1 MSKNLR
7 KNSVRWVIA
16 LMPEAI
22 PIIRALSLIKI
33 AENLPFPIYRDEGG
47 EHWLIISGLGQIKV
61 AAATSFLFEKSIA
74 NKASVWINIG
84 IAGSK
89 KFNLGELVFIDKVT
103 SNISGKSL
111 YPYSIP
117 NLKIENRSELIT
129 VNSPEREFGSDGV
142 YDMEGFSFLEVT
154 SKLSSIE
161 LILILKIVSD
171 GPGSDLSKI
180 HKDKIS
186 TLIEIK
192 IPTLLRLLPKL
203 FSISKNLNDQILLPK
218 NFEDICK
225 VRKFTFSQRVTLK
238 KLLHQWHARKPSK
251 NLLKNISVLKTSS
264 KIIKF
269 MEEELNR
276 S

>member
-1 MSKNLR
+1 MNNIPK
-7 KNSVRWVIA
+7 KESVRWVIA
-16 LMPEAI
+16 LMPEAT

-33 AENLPFPIYRDEGG
+33 AGNLPFPIYSDEGR
-47 EHWLIISGLGQIKV
+47 EHWLIVSGLGQINV
-61 AAATSFLFEKSIA
+61 AAATSLLFEKSRA
-74 NKASVWINIG
+74 DKTTVWINVG

-89 KFNLGELVFIDKVT
+89 KFNIGELVFIDKVT
-103 SNISGKSL
+103 SNTSGKSL

-117 NLKIENRSELIT
+117 NLKIENRSELVT
-129 VNSPEREFGSDGV
+129 VNNPEREFGSEGV
-142 YDMEGFSFLEVT
+142 YDMEGFSFFKAT
-154 SKLSSIE
+154 SKLSSNE

-180 HKDKIS
+180 DKNKIS
-186 TLIEIK
+186 KLVEKK
-192 IPTLLRLLPKL
+192 IPTLLQILPTL
-203 FSISKNLNDQILLPK
+203 ASLSENLRNQILLPK

-276 S
+276 G

>member
-1 MSKNLR
+1 MNNIPK
-7 KNSVRWVIA
+7 KESVRWVIA
-16 LMPEAI
+16 LMPEAT

-33 AENLPFPIYRDEGG
+33 AGNLPFPIYSDEGR
-47 EHWLIISGLGQIKV
+47 EHWLIVSGLGQINV
-61 AAATSFLFEKSIA
+61 AAATSLLFEKSRA
-74 NKASVWINIG
+74 DKTTVWINVG

-89 KFNLGELVFIDKVT
+89 TFNIGELVFIDKVT
-103 SNISGKSL
+103 SNTSGKSL

-117 NLKIENRSELIT
+117 NLKIENRSELVT
-129 VNSPEREFGSDGV
+129 VNNPEREFGSEGV
-142 YDMEGFSFLEVT
+142 YDMEGFSFFKAT
-154 SKLSSIE
+154 SKLSSNE

-180 HKDKIS
+180 DKNKIS
-186 TLIEIK
+186 KLVEKK
-192 IPTLLRLLPKL
+192 IPTLLQILPTL
-203 FSISKNLNDQILLPK
+203 VSLSENLRSQILLPK

-276 S
+276 G

>member
-1 MSKNLR
+1 MSNIPK
-7 KNSVRWVIA
+7 KDSVRWVIA
-16 LMPEAI
+16 LMPEAA

-33 AENLPFPIYRDEGG
+33 AGNLPFPIYSDEGR
-47 EHWLIISGLGQIKV
+47 EHWLIVSGLGQINV
-61 AAATSFLFEKSIA
+61 AAATSFLFEKSRA
-74 NKASVWINIG
+74 DKTSVWINVG

-89 KFNLGELVFIDKVT
+89 KFNIGELVFIDKVI
-103 SNISGKSL
+103 SNTSGKSL

-117 NLKIENRSELIT
+117 NLKIENRSELVT
-129 VNSPEREFGSDGV
+129 VNNPEREFGSDGV
-142 YDMEGFSFLEVT
+142 YDMEGFSFFKVT
-154 SKLSSIE
+154 SKLSSNE

-180 HKDKIS
+180 DKNKIS
-186 TLIEIK
+186 KLVEKK
-192 IPTLLRLLPKL
+192 IPTLLQILPTMVSL
-203 FSISKNLNDQILLPK
+203 SENLRNQILLPK
-218 NFEDICK
+218 DFEEICK

-276 S
+276 G

>member
-1 MSKNLR
+1 MSKIDR
-7 KNSVRWVIA
+7 KTSVRWVIA

-22 PIIRALSLIKI
+22 PIIRALRLIKI
-33 AENLPFPIYRDEGG
+33 SRNLSFPIYSDEVG
-47 EHWLIISGLGQIKV
+47 EHWLTVSGLGQNNI
-61 AAATSFLFEKSIA
+61 AAATKCLFETSSADKTSI
-74 NKASVWINIG
+74 WINVG

-89 KFNLGELVFIDKVT
+89 TFNLGELVFIDKVT

-142 YDMEGFSFLEVT
+142 YDMEGFSFFEVT

-186 TLIEIK
+186 TLIETK
-192 IPTLLRLLPKL
+192 IPTLLRLLTTV
-203 FSISKNLNDQILLPK
+203 FSISKNLKDQILLPK

>member
-1 MSKNLR
+1 
-7 KNSVRWVIA
+7 
-16 LMPEAI
+16 MPEAT

-33 AENLPFPIYRDEGG
+33 AGNLPFPIYSDEER
-47 EHWLIISGLGQIKV
+47 EHWLIVSGLGQINV
-61 AAATSFLFEKSIA
+61 AAATSLLFEKSRA
-74 NKASVWINIG
+74 DKTSVWINVG

-89 KFNLGELVFIDKVT
+89 TFNIGELVFIDKVT
-103 SNISGKSL
+103 SNTSGKSL

-117 NLKIENRSELIT
+117 NLKIENRSELVT
-129 VNSPEREFGSDGV
+129 VNSPEREFGSEGV
-142 YDMEGFSFLEVT
+142 YDMEGFSFFKVT
-154 SKLSSIE
+154 SKLSSNE

-180 HKDKIS
+180 DKNKIS
-186 TLIEIK
+186 KLVEKK
-192 IPTLLRLLPKL
+192 IPTLLQILPTL
-203 FSISKNLNDQILLPK
+203 VSLSKNLRSQILLPK
-218 NFEDICK
+218 NFEDICNL
-225 VRKFTFSQRVTLK
+225 RKFTFSQRVTLK

-276 S
+276 G